1 MLTSDNISI
10 RKYISLRAIQ
20 KSVYDESMR
29 KKTLLNLLTF
39 SIMNVHYRIAPLY
52 YLFLCSSAAFG

>member
-20 KSVYDESMR
+20 KSVYDESKR
-29 KKTLLNLLTF
+29 KKN
-39 SIMNVHYRIAPLY
+39 Y
-52 YLFLCSSAAFG
+52 